1 MLALSSQWQ
10 IRHLDAHKLVK
21 NSRFLQLLRI
31 RSWKNWTNKAKG
43 LDSISARLLKE
54 AAVVI
59 APILTRVFQSLSKLF
74 DLSLYLE
81 T

>member
-10 IRHLDAHKLVK
+10 IRHLDARKLVK

-43 LDSISARLLKE
+43 LDGISARLLKE